1 VLATSSALVYAG
13 VLAYAAARVPSFAA
27 LVAAIGVFGALL
39 LAFVLVRL
47 ADDLL
52 PWALAVL
59 GVAYTVSLFVHGA
72 AVDEAAPL
80 VAAGLLLCGE
90 LAAWSLDERH
100 AIAAEREV
108 VLRRALALGALV
120 LAGLGGAAAVVAFAA
135 SSAGD
140 GLVWTALGAAAAVLV
155 VGVAAQLARRTD

>member
-1 VLATSSALVYAG
+1 M
-13 VLAYAAARVPSFAA
+13 LAYAAARVPPFAA

-39 LAFVLVRL
+39 LVFVLVRH

-59 GVAYTVSLFVHGA
+59 AVAYAVSLFVHGS
-72 AVDEAAPL
+72 AVDEGAPL

-100 AIAAEREV
+100 AIAAERDV
-108 VLRRALALGALV
+108 VLRRGLALGALV
-120 LAGLGGAAAVVAFAA
+120 LAGLGAAVAVIAFAA
-135 SSAGD
+135 SPAGG
-140 GLVWTALGAAAAVLV
+140 GLAWTALGAVAAVLV
-155 VGVAAQLARRTD
+155 VGTVAELVRRTA

>member
-1 VLATSSALVYAG
+1 VLVYAG

-39 LAFVLVRL
+39 LVFVLVRR

-59 GVAYTVSLFVHGA
+59 GVAYTVSLFLHGS

-100 AIAAEREV
+100 AIAAERAV
-108 VLRRALALGALV
+108 VLRRGLGLAALALASL
-120 LAGLGGAAAVVAFAA
+120 GAAAAVIAFAA
-135 SSAGD
+135 SSAGG
-140 GLVWTALGAAAAVLV
+140 GLAWTTLGAVAAVLV
-155 VGVAAQLARRTD
+155 IGVATELVRRTA